1 MGRGSFCEPLRC
13 LSGNTEAASLML
25 KPKKEKGGKKRRGG
39 GRLPRG
45 KEKKRR
51 EPEKEAFCFW
61 EEGVEGRSEGLLPK
75 RFFSFT
81 PHPGYSL
88 RPGHRA
94 STALGPLPGR
104 DTDPSAVPRP
114 RAGPRD
120 RGGTRGFP
128 AAAAL
133 CAPRAPRLRAR
144 RRRPAPTSYFR
155 STHPTRSGAER
166 AGLPE
171 TCPRAG
177 PRVTD
182 RGRH

>member
-1 MGRGSFCEPLRC
+1 MRRGSFCEPLRC

-61 EEGVEGRSEGLLPK
+61 EEGVEGRREGLLPK

-94 STALGPLPGR
+94 EHRPWAAPRPGHGPVCSPQTPR
-104 DTDPSAVPRP
+104 RAPRP
-114 RAGPRD
+114 RRNERVPSS
-120 RGGTRGFP
+120 
-128 AAAAL
+128 
-133 CAPRAPRLRAR
+133 
-144 RRRPAPTSYFR
+144 RRPLRPPRPPRPPPPRQAPPPGSYFLF
-155 STHPTRSGAER
+155 SEHTPYKERSGASR
-166 AGLPE
+166 PARDLP
-171 TCPRAG
+171 PRGASG
-177 PRVTD
+177 D
-182 RGRH
+182 